1 MDPGTLYAVA
11 DAALKAIG
19 AHYQAE
25 AVNLPDHRLVTP
37 GLPAWD
43 CEAVAVHAETLT
55 PIDGDP
61 VLGTLSSREDHPAFH
76 MRAVTLGITVAR
88 VAPLSDDGSASPVA
102 AEQQVAKLV
111 YQDPILCW
119 NALVAAAEDGTLPC
133 CGGIGFVSWQSLGP
147 EGGIVGGVLRVA
159 VSLE

>member
-11 DAALKAIG
+11 AAALEAIG
-19 AHYQAE
+19 EHYRQE
-25 AVNLPDHRLVTP
+25 AVELPDHRLVTP

-43 CEAVAVHAETLT
+43 CELVAVQAETLT

-61 VLGTLSSREDHPAFH
+61 VLGTLSSREAAPGFH

-88 VAPLSDDGSASPVA
+88 SAPLSDDGEAPP
-102 AEQQVAKLV
+102 AELEQRVAKMVLA
-111 YQDPILCW
+111 DPTLCW
-119 NALVAAAEDGTLPC
+119 NALVAATEAGNLPC
-133 CGGIGFVSWQSLGP
+133 CGGIGFVSWSSLGP
-147 EGGIVGGVLRVA
+147 EGGLVGGVLRVA